1 MFEYLNEK
9 PRKEV
14 NVKYVA
20 MPELVGLSLLD
31 AINKLKELNLDY
43 EIDGEGGVV
52 TKQLPV
58 KNTKLQQGSTV
69 VLITN

>member
-1 MFEYLNEK
+1 
-9 PRKEV
+9 
-14 NVKYVA
+14 